1 MLEVGHLKHES
12 TRLGPFSGTLL
23 RQRPFKSN
31 TKDDTTTIGSNVPP
45 QNHGYEYVGYPIS
58 SLPPVVLVL
67 YELNVLNCHPL
78 DC

>member
-31 TKDDTTTIGSNVPP
+31 TKDDTTTIGSNVPL
-45 QNHGYEYVGYPIS
+45 QNDGYEYVGYPIS